1 MKKSMLVVATLVLT
15 SCADQ
20 LVMEEVAGEMNV
32 SNSASEITTLM
43 EKAKWGDGEAYLKLA
58 DCYRDGKG
66 VKKDFVEMLGM
77 AALAEAYDGIN
88 NFEDYLETMPE
99 DSEFKLMVDVI
110 ALSRKNQ
117 VEEMKAKTDQL
128 FAMGSS
134 EGYTMQGVM
143 AVDRGDTLEGLRL
156 MESAALQGS
165 SFAELLLCTP
175 NLFGTHAPNVE
186 RLKALE
192 DSMPLACQFL
202 ADVYSGSWDW
212 NMRNDSLVAHYYLK
226 ADEKAYLGKQGARWL
241 LNYHRNKDD
250 FNLSE
255 QDFQRFQ
262 FLAGETMSGG
272 GSSVDKDDA
281 DGICD
286 EVDDTAVVADTV
298 VVE

>member
-1 MKKSMLVVATLVLT
+1 
-15 SCADQ
+15 
-20 LVMEEVAGEMNV
+20 
-32 SNSASEITTLM
+32 
-43 EKAKWGDGEAYLKLA
+43 
-58 DCYRDGKG
+58 
-66 VKKDFVEMLGM
+66 
-77 AALAEAYDGIN
+77 
-88 NFEDYLETMPE
+88 MPE

-165 SFAELLLCTP
+165 SFAELLLCAP

-241 LNYHRNKDD
+241 LNYHRSKDD

-255 QDFQRFQ
+255 QDLQRFR
-262 FLAGETMSGG
+262 FLAGETAFEGNPL
-272 GSSVDKDDA
+272 DDE
-281 DGICD
+281 DEDWTCD
-286 EVDDTAVVADTV
+286 EVDDTAAVADTV

>member
-1 MKKSMLVVATLVLT
+1 MRKSMLVFATLVLT

-20 LVMEEVAGEMNV
+20 LVMEELTGEMNV
-32 SNSASEITTLM
+32 SNAASEIPVLM

-66 VKKDFVEMLGM
+66 VKKDFVEMLSM
-77 AALAEAYDGIN
+77 AALAEVYGGISS
-88 NFEDYLETMPE
+88 FEDYLETMPE
-99 DSEFKLMVDVI
+99 DSEFKLVVDVME
-110 ALSRKNQ
+110 LSRKNRA
-117 VEEMKAKTDQL
+117 EEMEVKTDQL
-128 FAMGSS
+128 FVMGSS
-134 EGYTMQGVM
+134 EGYTIQGVM
-143 AVDRGDTLEGLRL
+143 AVEGGDTLEGLRL

-165 SFAELLLCTP
+165 SFAELLLCAP
-175 NLFGTHAPNVE
+175 NLFGTHVPNVE

-192 DSMPLACQFL
+192 DSMPWVCLFL
-202 ADVYSGSWDW
+202 ADVYMGSWDW
-212 NMRNDSLVAHYYLK
+212 NMRNDSLVAHYYMK